1 MDDIIIFGPNKK
13 KLHKMLQD
21 IREYLKNEALIIKE
35 NWQVSKTDSAQI
47 DFIGK
52 RFARGYT
59 TLRDTTFLRLKRRI
73 KKISKKNNLTYNDAV
88 AVISYN
94 GILKHTNSFKIKE
107 KYFYPYIN
115 IEKCKEVVRNE
126 SRIKTKTRKKL

>member
-1 MDDIIIFGPNKK
+1 
-13 KLHKMLQD
+13 MLEE
-21 IREYLKNEALIIKE
+21 IRNYLKNEKLTIKE
-35 NWQVSKTDSAQI
+35 NWQVSKTDSAPI

-52 RFARGYT
+52 RFSRGYT
-59 TLRDTTFLRLKRRI
+59 TLRDTTFLRCKRRI
-73 KKISKKNNLTYNDAV
+73 KKISKKKNLTYNDAV

-115 IEKCKEVVRNE
+115 IERCKEVIRSE
-126 SRIKTKTRKKL
+126 SRIRTKTRK

>member
-13 KLHKMLQD
+13 KVHKMLEE
-21 IREYLKNEALIIKE
+21 IRNYLKDEKLTIKE
-35 NWQVSKTDSAQI
+35 NWQVSKTDSAPI

-52 RFARGYT
+52 RFSRGYT
-59 TLRDTTFLRLKRRI
+59 TLRDTTFLRCKRRI
-73 KKISKKNNLTYNDAV
+73 KRISKKKKLTYNDAA

-94 GILKHTNSFKIKE
+94 GILKHTNSYKIKK

-115 IEKCKEVVRNE
+115 IDMCKEVIRNE
-126 SRIKTKTRKKL
+126 SRKQYKASK

>member
-1 MDDIIIFGPNKK
+1 MDDIIIFGSNKK
-13 KLHKMLQD
+13 KLHKMLEE
-21 IREYLKNEALIIKE
+21 IRNYLKNEKLTIKE
-35 NWQVSKTDSAQI
+35 NWQVSKTDSAPI

-52 RFARGYT
+52 RFSRGYT
-59 TLRDTTFLRLKRRI
+59 TLRDTTFLWCKRRI
-73 KKISKKNNLTYNDAV
+73 KKISKKKNLTYNDAV

-115 IEKCKEVVRNE
+115 IERCKEVIRSE
-126 SRIKTKTRKKL
+126 SRIRTKTRK